1 MYQTTVGLGEVSVS
15 DTGSESP
22 AFQSVEFRKGHG
34 LRGVVLRGEVEEEGG
49 QLQEQRAHRVGA
61 GPARPR
67 VEGDRRAFQHVEA
80 EPAA

>member
-22 AFQSVEFRKGHG
+22 AFQSVFQGHG